1 MISHKIFKSKLHTK
15 PFNYIHIEK
24 LFDDKTVAKLIKK
37 FPEDKYFKKKKDIT
51 KYETKRKFLVLH
63 DLYEDYWFKSKFW
76 EKFIKKNL
84 YYDYKN
90 ALLEKFSSFSRKP
103 FPEELNFLNIR
114 IELSID
120 EIGYKLDAHTD
131 EPSRL
136 ITSLIYLNEKKTVQK
151 KIGFNI
157 LKNKKNLSNYTG
169 KHLDEKNFRKV
180 NTIPFGRGNM
190 LAFLRSNNSYHSVS
204 KNNIYERKSIQIAI
218 YYKNKS

>member
-1 MISHKIFKSKLHTK
+1 MISQKIFKSKLNLK

-24 LFDDKTVAKLIKK
+24 LFDDKTVEKLIKN
-37 FPEDKYFKKKKDIT
+37 FPEDKYFKKKGDIT
-51 KYETKRKFLVLH
+51 KYETKRKFLVLY
-63 DLYEDYWFKSKFW
+63 DLYENYFFKSKFW
-76 EKFIKKNL
+76 NKFIKQNL

-90 ALLEKFSSFSRKP
+90 ALLEKFSPFARKP
-103 FPEELNFLNIR
+103 FPKELNFLNIR

-120 EIGYKLDAHTD
+120 EIGYKLDPHTD

-136 ITSLIYLNEKKTVQK
+136 ITSLIYLNEKKSSQK

-157 LKNKKNLSNYTG
+157 LKNKKNLSNYSG
-169 KHLDEKNFRKV
+169 KHLEEKHFRKI
-180 NTIPFGRGNM
+180 NSIPFGRGNM